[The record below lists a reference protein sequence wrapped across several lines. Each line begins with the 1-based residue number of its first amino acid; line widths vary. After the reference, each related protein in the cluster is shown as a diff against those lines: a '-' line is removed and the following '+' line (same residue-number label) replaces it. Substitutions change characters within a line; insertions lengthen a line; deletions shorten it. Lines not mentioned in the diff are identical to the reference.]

1 MKLQPLGKGW
11 LLKFNYGPETF
22 EGRLASRQSAWKR
35 ANEIMSAM
43 EAGDT
48 LTLTLE
54 GNQNEQR
61 NRGSKTN
68 TK

>member
-1 MKLQPLGKGW
+1 MKIQPLGKRW
-11 LLKFNYGPETF
+11 IMKFNYGPQTF

-54 GNQNEQR
+54 GTQNER
-61 NRGSKTN
+61 SNKTRN